1 MGGQVRK
8 RPPEPSFEGPHT
20 AGRGAFVKHG
30 ARWGVSLGFDQEVNI
45 NRVEQRENKS
55 DKDCSRE

>member
-45 NRVEQRENKS
+45 NRVEQ
-55 DKDCSRE
+55 